1 MPNFSKAVTTG
12 ARSGSGKIVYEFL
25 WKWKNCC
32 IWGGFAQTK
41 SLQFEVERDDYA
53 NKGGYDDSDYE
64 HEEFMENGYSP
75 VDPNERSH
83 ESSLAANL
91 ASNFGKV
98 TEAPNRGNKKV

>member
-1 MPNFSKAVTTG
+1 MPNFSKAATTG
-12 ARSGSGKIVYEFL
+12 ARSGRVKIVYEFFDTL
-25 WKWKNCC
+25 VT
-32 IWGGFAQTK
+32 IWGGFAKTK
-41 SLQFEVERDDYA
+41 SLQFEVESDDYA

-75 VDPNERSH
+75 VDPNERSY